1 MENIQDLFD
10 QILSNVVYIGYDIPQ
25 ALTPLKGYK
34 GVVDPH
40 ITLAFRPTYNE
51 ALMILEQNPQ
61 FEEFKVTGYGRNNTN
76 EAVSVEKPKN
86 CKNDIA
92 HITISHKGRP
102 VDSNLLTFNSGDLEK
117 KLKERNI
124 PDKFIGILT
133 FVTTDGKRWNL

>member
-1 MENIQDLFD
+1 MEDIQELFD
-10 QILSNVVYIGYDIPQ
+10 EILSNLVYVCYDIPK
-25 ALTPLKGYK
+25 ALVALKGYT

-40 ITLAFRPTYNE
+40 VTLAFRPTYNE
-51 ALMILEQNPQ
+51 ALLILEQNPQ
-61 FEEFKVTGYGRNNTN
+61 FVELKVTGYGCNTTN
-76 EAVSVEKPKN
+76 EAVSVEKPRN

-102 VDSNLLTFNSGDLEK
+102 VDSNLLTFSSDNLDQ